1 MLLNHSYYP
10 YLKPDKVL
18 HTALVLQGPPPQL
31 EASCGSRHFSRGMRE
46 VVARCLNKEP
56 KKRPTAKEL
65 LEHK

>member
-1 MLLNHSYYP
+1 MP
-10 YLKPDKVL
+10 CTACPVL
-18 HTALVLQGPPPQL
+18 FMHILQGPPPQL

-46 VVARCLNKEP
+46 VVARCLNKDP